1 MCVNLKPCYVN
12 HHSRFIS
19 STPIITSG
27 TTLCYTDKSECLI
40 YSQESWTFSPPKI
53 NPIGSPLSIVTFT
66 AFMIR
71 KKYFIVKQQARI
83 QIFLH
88 LRKMRQF
95 IRHYW
100 SSKSQNLLLIW
111 LFLFSDLL
119 SSEIIVN
126 LLILKWQE
134 DIFHHPLG
142 MQPWNGRSTTC
153 QFHRLCGDSRE
164 P

>member
-71 KKYFIVKQQARI
+71 KKYFIVQQQARI
-83 QIFLH
+83 QNLPPFEKNAPIYKTLLKLEKPEPSFNLTFPFFLIYCH
-88 LRKMRQF
+88 LR
-95 IRHYW
+95 
-100 SSKSQNLLLIW
+100 
-111 LFLFSDLL
+111 
-119 SSEIIVN
+119 
-126 LLILKWQE
+126 
-134 DIFHHPLG
+134 
-142 MQPWNGRSTTC
+142 
-153 QFHRLCGDSRE
+153 
-164 P
+164 